1 MSSQE
6 KTVILLS
13 GGMDSAVAAYSLK
26 QQEIEL
32 YALTFTA
39 NFYKT
44 SRIET
49 DCAKKIASILGI
61 RHTIVDFS
69 CLSTIID
76 IDYFNK
82 VDSYAMTHVRR
93 RDIAVPFGAELML
106 MSAIMYASYNN
117 VKKIV
122 WAIQFDD
129 IGKKSA
135 DSIEKYISLF
145 DKLIKIKRLNQCRIE
160 TPFLRMKKSEV
171 AILGLKLN
179 VPFDITFSC
188 LVEADKLVHC
198 GVCEQCLQR
207 NFALIEARKNLN
219 IK

>member
-6 KTVILLS
+6 KSVVLLS
-13 GGMDSAVAAYSLK
+13 GGMDSAVAAYLLK
-26 QQEIEL
+26 QQEVEL
-32 YALTFTA
+32 SALTFTA
-39 NFYKT
+39 DFYKT
-44 SRIET
+44 SKIET
-49 DCAKKIASILGI
+49 HCARKIASILGI
-61 RHTIVDFS
+61 RHTVIDFS
-69 CLSTIID
+69 CLSAIID
-76 IDYFNK
+76 TDYFSK
-82 VDSYAMTHVRR
+82 IDSYATAYIKR

-117 VKKIV
+117 IRKIV

-145 DKLIKIKRLNQCRIE
+145 NDIIKIKRLNRCKIE
-160 TPFLRMKKSEV
+160 TPFLRMKKAEV
-171 AILGLKLN
+171 AAVGFKLN

-188 LVEADKLVHC
+188 LVEAEKLIHC

-207 NFALIEARKNLN
+207 IPALAEARKNLS